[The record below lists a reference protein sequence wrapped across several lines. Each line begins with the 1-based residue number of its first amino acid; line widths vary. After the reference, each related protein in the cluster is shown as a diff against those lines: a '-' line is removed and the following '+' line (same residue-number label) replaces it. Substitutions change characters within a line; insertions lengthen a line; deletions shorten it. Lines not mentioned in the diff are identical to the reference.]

1 MFQVNLCLSK
11 REKKTW
17 SYEWFG
23 TKTRFDTEATQK
35 GPIKK
40 FSTGSRWKFSIVIPF
55 LLPNFN
61 PIRAKFHIFAG
72 IAIYS
77 YCCKPFLLSNKHFG
91 TSTRFRCNEVLF
103 HAGTKNIARY
113 TEDFVRS
120 RLQCATQ
127 SNHQLSEGCNVDV
140 FSSWLQSRWN
150 RWQFS
155 PDTSGIPS
163 SLGSGNTRVTP
174 TLVPTHSKPS
184 SAAKA
189 VA

>member
-1 MFQVNLCLSK
+1 MNGLVQRPVSTQRQLRKGLLRNLAQDLDGSSALLSHCYCQIL
-11 REKKTW
+11 T
-17 SYEWFG
+17 
-23 TKTRFDTEATQK
+23 
-35 GPIKK
+35 
-40 FSTGSRWKFSIVIPF
+40 PF
-55 LLPNFN
+55 EPNFIYLPVLQSILN
-61 PIRAKFHIFAG
+61 VVSPSYFLTNTLEPRHNEGEGDWQNVFA
-72 IAIYS
+72 IM
-77 YCCKPFLLSNKHFG
+77 
-91 TSTRFRCNEVLF
+91 RFRCNEVLF

-120 RLQCATQ
+120 RLHCATQ